1 MLTKENFK
9 FDHVENTSEYTDYWF
24 KTDKTSEN
32 ELMSEYME
40 QGMVGITEVVYCKDN
55 GEIGIKRI
63 FPFNFDVITPDDHEL
78 KNILKEL
85 VEEMSISTVGRID
98 GKDLV

>member
-1 MLTKENFK
+1 MFTKENFK
-9 FDHVENTSEYTDYWF
+9 FDHVVEANGYKDYWF
-24 KTDKTSEN
+24 ATDKTSEN
-32 ELMSEYME
+32 ELMNEYME
-40 QGMVGITEVVYCKDN
+40 QGIVGITEVVYCKDN

-85 VEEMSISTVGRID
+85 VEEISISTE
-98 GKDLV
+98 GKTNG